1 METRNTLLILSAVAA
16 LMSVGCGSDDGDDD
30 TGGQGSALV
39 RCQGINECKGM
50 SECKGAGSSCEGMNE
65 CKGMGFITVSA
76 DECEQEG
83 GVNLDA
89 E

>member
-1 METRNTLLILSAVAA
+1 METKHTLLILSTVAA

-30 TGGQGSALV
+30 TGSQGSALV

-50 SECKGAGSSCEGMNE
+50 SECKGKSSSCEGMNE
-65 CKGMGFITVSA
+65 CKGMGFITVSEG
-76 DECEQEG
+76 ECEEQG
-83 GVNLDA
+83 GTNLDA